1 MKKIMITVAIVCAA
15 VMAQAATVSWGNGFG
30 INAYNQPGDEGVAY
44 SGTIYLMNGDATSAA
59 SFINTVL
66 AAGDGYAAAFN
77 TAVGSSVASM
87 SHTDF
92 EPPRKVFDTTISGAQ
107 SFYVVALD
115 SANNGVYVSEVVSV
129 TIESTGSSY
138 DVTFYHYAPYENA
151 AFASTQTS
159 YAGAGWYT
167 AVPEPTSGLLM
178 LVGLAGLALRRRR
191 A

>member
-1 MKKIMITVAIVCAA
+1 MKKIMIAAAVVCAA
-15 VMAQAATVSWGNGFG
+15 VMAQAATVTWGNGFG
-30 INAYNQPGDEGVAY
+30 INAYNQPGDEGAAY

-77 TAVGSSVASM
+77 TAAGSAVGSM
-87 SHTDF
+87 SHTGF
-92 EPPRKVFDTTISGAQ
+92 EPAAQNVTTTLSGAQ
-107 SFYVVALD
+107 SFYVIALD
-115 SANNGVYVSEVVSV
+115 TANNGVYVSEIVDANVLS
-129 TIESTGSSY
+129 IGSTY
-138 DVTFYHYAPYENA
+138 VDFEHTAPYENA

-159 YAGAGWYT
+159 YAGSGWYT